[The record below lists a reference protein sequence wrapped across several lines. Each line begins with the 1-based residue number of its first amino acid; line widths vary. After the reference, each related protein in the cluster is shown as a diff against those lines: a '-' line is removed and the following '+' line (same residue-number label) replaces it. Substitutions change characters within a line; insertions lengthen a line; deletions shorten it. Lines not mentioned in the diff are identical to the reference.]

1 MSRDTADRIDGRLLA
16 IASVLVLGTFMASLD
31 ATVVNVGLRELRRE
45 FDASITEVQWAG
57 TAYLLAV
64 VAAAPTAGWLGER
77 VGLRRTW
84 LGAVTLFLAGSAACA
99 LAFSIGSLVAFRVVQ
114 GLGGGLL
121 VPTGQALLAAVAGP
135 SRTGRLMS
143 IVGIVPML
151 APVVGPLAGG
161 SILSVADWPWL
172 FAINLPVGLAALLLA
187 RRLVP
192 AVPRS
197 GATTR
202 FDVRGAVLLSP
213 GLALVVLGLT
223 ELASDRASLVS
234 TVPPLALGVLMLAA
248 FTRHALRGDRVP
260 LLDLRLFA
268 TPPTRAAALALFVA
282 AASVFGTMF
291 LLPLYLQSGRGLSAW
306 DTGLMLAPQ
315 GVGALVGSLVVNRTI
330 DRLAPRTLAV
340 TGVALVIVA
349 TVPLTQLGALSDS
362 VLAAVLLVRGLGTA
376 MIASPVLNL
385 VFATVG
391 RAALPRASSAF
402 ALLNNVGGAI
412 GTAVVAVLLDVR
424 HTVESP
430 TSAFATTFWC
440 VLSLCVMALLGALRL
455 PGEHPSRAHAAL
467 TRAGSHPRPRRGR
480 AS

>member
-1 MSRDTADRIDGRLLA
+1 MSGDTRERVDGRLLG

-31 ATVVNVGLRELRRE
+31 ATIVNVGLRVLSLD
-45 FDASITEVQWAG
+45 FDASITEVQWTG

-64 VAAAPTAGWLGER
+64 VAAAPMTGWLGER
-77 VGLRRTW
+77 FGLRRTW
-84 LGAVTLFLAGSAACA
+84 LGAVTVFLIGSAACA
-99 LAFSIGSLVAFRVVQ
+99 LAWSIGSLVVFRVVQ

-121 VPTGQALLAAVAGP
+121 APTGQALLAAIAGP
-135 SRTGRLMS
+135 GRMGRIMS

-161 SILSVADWPWL
+161 LILRVADWPWL
-172 FAINLPVGLAALLLA
+172 FAINVPVGLVAILLA

-192 AVPRS
+192 TVPPRDAV
-197 GATTR
+197 TR
-202 FDVRGAVLLSP
+202 FDVRGALLLSP
-213 GLALVVLGLT
+213 GLALLVLGLT
-223 ELASDRASLVS
+223 ELASDRANAVS
-234 TVPPLALGVLMLAA
+234 TVPPLALGAILLTA

-291 LLPLYLQSGRGLSAW
+291 LLPMYLQAGRGLSTW
-306 DTGLMLAPQ
+306 DTGLVLAPQ
-315 GVGALVGSLVVNRTI
+315 GLGAVLGSLVVNRTI
-330 DRLAPRTLAV
+330 DRFAPRTLAV
-340 TGVALVIVA
+340 TGVALVLVA
-349 TVPLTQLGALSDS
+349 TAPLTQLAALSDGM
-362 VLAAVLLVRGLGTA
+362 LAGVLLVRGLGTA

-385 VFATVG
+385 VFSTVD
-391 RAALPRASSAF
+391 RALLPRASSAF
-402 ALLNNVGGAI
+402 ALLNHVGGAI
-412 GTAVVAVLLDVR
+412 GTAVVAVLLELR
-424 HTVESP
+424 LTVEAP
-430 TSAFATTFWC
+430 TSAFSTTFWC

-455 PGEHPSRAHAAL
+455 PAEHPSRGRGAL